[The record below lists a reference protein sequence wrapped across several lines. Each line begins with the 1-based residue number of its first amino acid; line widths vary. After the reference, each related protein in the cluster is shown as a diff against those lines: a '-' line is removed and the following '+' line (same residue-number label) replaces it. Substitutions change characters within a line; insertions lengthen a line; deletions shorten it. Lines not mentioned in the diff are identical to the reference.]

1 MPLPALLPI
10 YTLLATFLGY
20 AVSSLLKRI
29 FTLLGIG
36 AISYFGLHAVYNQ
49 LETQINNSLSG
60 LTGDALAILG
70 LMQFD
75 YALSI
80 IVSAG
85 ITKAMLAGW
94 SSLTDSRSTFGKVK
108 AGTL

>member
-1 MPLPALLPI
+1 MALPVLLPL
-10 YTLLATFLGY
+10 YTALATFLGW
-20 AVSSLLKRI
+20 AVSSLIQRV

-36 AISYFGLHAVYNQ
+36 AISYFGLHAIYNQ
-49 LETQINNSLSG
+49 LESQINSSLSG
-60 LTGDALAILG
+60 LTGGALAILG

-94 SSLTDSRSTFGKVK
+94 SSITDSRSTFGKIK
-108 AGTL
+108 TGSL

>member
-1 MPLPALLPI
+1 MPLVLIPI
-10 YTLLATFLGY
+10 YTALATFLGW
-20 AVSSLLKRI
+20 AVAALLMRI
-29 FTLLGIG
+29 LTLLGMG
-36 AISYFGLHAVYNQ
+36 AITYFGLHAIYSQ
-49 LETQINNSLSG
+49 LESQINSSLSG

-85 ITKAMLAGW
+85 IAKALLSGW
-94 SSLTDSRSTFGKVK
+94 SSTTDSRSTFGKIK
-108 AGTL
+108 TGTL